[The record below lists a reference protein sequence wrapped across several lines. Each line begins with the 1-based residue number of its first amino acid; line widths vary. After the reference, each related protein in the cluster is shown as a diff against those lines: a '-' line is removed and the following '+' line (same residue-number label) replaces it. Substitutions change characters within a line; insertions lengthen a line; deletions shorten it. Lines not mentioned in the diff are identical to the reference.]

1 MLGGLREGDDSR
13 CPWPSDS
20 YGGPVNVEHFKAQEN
35 RAEQPR
41 LAENHPL
48 QNGNQQEKIV
58 VRLWSNNC
66 ALGSFQ
72 SLSVIPGAVKSLKYN
87 AVVFWVGLIIQRS
100 AVQIHPPQPT

>member
-20 YGGPVNVEHFKAQEN
+20 YGGRVNVEHFKAQEN
-35 RAEQPR
+35 RTEQPR
-41 LAENHPL
+41 LAEYHPL

-58 VRLWSNNC
+58 VRLWSNNS

-72 SLSVIPGAVKSLKYN
+72 SL
-87 AVVFWVGLIIQRS
+87 AVVFWVGLITQRS
-100 AVQIHPPQPT
+100 VVQIHPPQPTFSASCKPSGYK